1 MADFVR
7 VPHIPVNVGERL
19 RLRSNQPSHGVIA
32 IVQSDKHLLHEVGHG
47 LRGYACPFHSLGF
60 FGVKDMAKQYPI
72 YPKGGNG
79 FSVVGGEAS
88 GTSLADV
95 QLPAAEIGGG
105 WFHGVGVN

>member
-1 MADFVR
+1 
-7 VPHIPVNVGERL
+7 
-19 RLRSNQPSHGVIA
+19 
-32 IVQSDKHLLHEVGHG
+32 
-47 LRGYACPFHSLGF
+47 
-60 FGVKDMAKQYPI
+60 MAKQYPI

-105 WFHGVGVN
+105 WFHVVGFSNAKIYTN